1 MNTFTTIAGL
11 FVFAMLTTM
20 TILYFKRDAEL
31 DRALDELIETRK
43 ERDSLKMKL
52 ALSEATSEAIWSA
65 LMAHDDSDEE
75 VKFGE
80 F

>member
-1 MNTFTTIAGL
+1 MYVIAGI
-11 FVFAMLTTM
+11 FVFTMLTIM

-31 DRALDELIETRK
+31 DHAREELLKVRHERNILRK
-43 ERDSLKMKL
+43 KL
-52 ALSEATSEAIWSA
+52 AISEETSEAIWSA
-65 LMAHDDSDEE
+65 LMAHDDSEEE

>member
-1 MNTFTTIAGL
+1 MYIILGL
-11 FVFAMLTTM
+11 YVFAWLTAM
-20 TILYFKRDAEL
+20 TVLYFKTDAEL
-31 DRALDELIETRK
+31 DRVLDELIKTRR

-52 ALSEATSEAIWSA
+52 AMSEATSDAIWSA

>member
-1 MNTFTTIAGL
+1 MNTFITIAGL

-31 DRALDELIETRK
+31 DRARQELQRTRK
-43 ERDSLKMKL
+43 ERDLLRKKL
-52 ALSEATSEAIWSA
+52 QVSEETSEAIWSA
-65 LMAHDDSDEE
+65 LMAHDDAEE

>member
-1 MNTFTTIAGL
+1 MYIIAGL
-11 FVFAMLTTM
+11 FVFTMLTTM

-31 DRALDELIETRK
+31 DRAREELLKVRHERNILRK
-43 ERDSLKMKL
+43 KL
-52 ALSEATSEAIWSA
+52 TTSEETSEAIWSA
-65 LMAHDDSDEE
+65 LMAHEDAEE

>member
-1 MNTFTTIAGL
+1 MSIIYVILGIYVFT
-11 FVFAMLTTM
+11 MLATM

-31 DRALDELIETRK
+31 DRVLDELIETRR

-52 ALSEATSEAIWSA
+52 ALSEATSDAIWSA
-65 LMAHDDSDEE
+65 LMAHDDSEEE

>member
-1 MNTFTTIAGL
+1 MYIILGIYVFT
-11 FVFAMLTTM
+11 MLTTM
-20 TILYFKRDAEL
+20 TILFFKRDAEL
-31 DRALDELIETRK
+31 DRVLDELIETRR

-52 ALSEATSEAIWSA
+52 ALSEATSDAIWSA
-65 LMAHDDSDEE
+65 LMAHDDSEEE

>member
-1 MNTFTTIAGL
+1 MYVIAGI
-11 FVFAMLTTM
+11 FVFTMLTIM

-31 DRALDELIETRK
+31 DRAREELTR
-43 ERDSLKMKL
+43 MKRECAIL
-52 ALSEATSEAIWSA
+52 RKKLTTSEETSEAIWSA
-65 LMAHDDSDEE
+65 LMAHEDSEEE

>member
-1 MNTFTTIAGL
+1 MYIILGIYVFT
-11 FVFAMLTTM
+11 MLTTM

-31 DRALDELIETRK
+31 DRVLDELIETRR
-43 ERDSLKMKL
+43 ERDSLKLKL
-52 ALSEATSEAIWSA
+52 AISEETSEAIWSA
-65 LMAHDDSDEE
+65 LMAHDDSEEE

>member
-1 MNTFTTIAGL
+1 MYIIAGL
-11 FVFAMLTTM
+11 FVFTMLTTM

-31 DRALDELIETRK
+31 DRAREELLKVRRERNFLRK
-43 ERDSLKMKL
+43 KL
-52 ALSEATSEAIWSA
+52 TVSEETSEAIWSA
-65 LMAHDDSDEE
+65 LMAHDDAEEE

>member
-1 MNTFTTIAGL
+1 MYIILGL
-11 FVFAMLTTM
+11 FVFTMLTIM

-31 DRALDELIETRK
+31 DRAREELLKVRHERNILRK
-43 ERDSLKMKL
+43 KL
-52 ALSEATSEAIWSA
+52 AISEETSEAIWSA
-65 LMAHDDSDEE
+65 LMAHDDAEE

>member
-1 MNTFTTIAGL
+1 MYIIAGL
-11 FVFAMLTTM
+11 FVFTMLTIM

-31 DRALDELIETRK
+31 DRAREELARTRR
-43 ERDSLKMKL
+43 ERDLLRKKL
-52 ALSEATSEAIWSA
+52 TVCEETSEAIWSA
-65 LMAHDDSDEE
+65 LMAHDGAEE

>member
-1 MNTFTTIAGL
+1 MYIIAGL
-11 FVFAMLTTM
+11 FVFTMLTTM

-31 DRALDELIETRK
+31 DRVLDELIETRR

-52 ALSEATSEAIWSA
+52 ALSEATSDAIWSA
-65 LMAHDDSDEE
+65 LMAHDDSEEE

>member
-1 MNTFTTIAGL
+1 MYVIAGI
-11 FVFAMLTTM
+11 FVFTMLTIM

-31 DRALDELIETRK
+31 DRAREELLKVRHERNILRK
-43 ERDSLKMKL
+43 KL
-52 ALSEATSEAIWSA
+52 TISEETSEAIWSA
-65 LMAHDDSDEE
+65 LMAHDDSEEE

>member
-1 MNTFTTIAGL
+1 MYIILGIYVFT
-11 FVFAMLTTM
+11 MLTTM

-31 DRALDELIETRK
+31 DRVLDELIETRR
-43 ERDSLKMKL
+43 ERDRLKMQL
-52 ALSEATSEAIWSA
+52 ALSEATSDAIWSA
-65 LMAHDDSDEE
+65 LMAHDDSEEE

>member
-1 MNTFTTIAGL
+1 MYIILGI
-11 FVFAMLTTM
+11 FVFTMLTVM

-31 DRALDELIETRK
+31 DRVLDELIETRR

-52 ALSEATSEAIWSA
+52 ALSEATSDAIWSA
-65 LMAHDDSDEE
+65 LMAHDDSEEE

>member
-1 MNTFTTIAGL
+1 MYIILGIYVFT
-11 FVFAMLTTM
+11 MLATM

-31 DRALDELIETRK
+31 DRVLDELIETRR

-52 ALSEATSEAIWSA
+52 ALSEATSDAIWSA
-65 LMAHDDSDEE
+65 LMAHDDSEEE

>member
-1 MNTFTTIAGL
+1 MYIIAGL
-11 FVFAMLTTM
+11 FVFTMLTIM

-31 DRALDELIETRK
+31 DRAREELLMVRH
-43 ERDSLKMKL
+43 ERDILRKKL
-52 ALSEATSEAIWSA
+52 TISEETSEAIWSA
-65 LMAHDDSDEE
+65 LMAHDGAEE

>member
-1 MNTFTTIAGL
+1 MYVILGL
-11 FVFAMLTTM
+11 FVFTMLTVM

-31 DRALDELIETRK
+31 DRARNELLKVRHERNILRK
-43 ERDSLKMKL
+43 KL
-52 ALSEATSEAIWSA
+52 AISEETSDAIWSA
-65 LMAHDDSDEE
+65 LMAHDDSEEE

>member
-1 MNTFTTIAGL
+1 MSIIYAILGIYVFT
-11 FVFAMLTTM
+11 MLTTM
-20 TILYFKRDAEL
+20 TILFFKRDAEL
-31 DRALDELIETRK
+31 DRVLDELIETRR

-52 ALSEATSEAIWSA
+52 ALSEATSDAIWSA
-65 LMAHDDSDEE
+65 LMAHDDSEEE

>member
-1 MNTFTTIAGL
+1 MYIILGI
-11 FVFAMLTTM
+11 FVFTMLTIM
-20 TILYFKRDAEL
+20 TVLYFKRDAEL
-31 DRALDELIETRK
+31 DRALDELIETRR

-52 ALSEATSEAIWSA
+52 ALSEATSDAIWSA
-65 LMAHDDSDEE
+65 LMAHDDSEEE

>member
-1 MNTFTTIAGL
+1 MYIILGIYVFT
-11 FVFAMLTTM
+11 MLTTM

-31 DRALDELIETRK
+31 DRVLDELIETRR
-43 ERDSLKMKL
+43 ERDRLKMKL
-52 ALSEATSEAIWSA
+52 ALSEATSDAIWSA
-65 LMAHDDSDEE
+65 LMAHDDSEEE

>member
-1 MNTFTTIAGL
+1 MYIILGIYVFT
-11 FVFAMLTTM
+11 MLTVM
-20 TILYFKRDAEL
+20 TVLYFKRDAEL
-31 DRALDELIETRK
+31 DRVLDELIETRR

-52 ALSEATSEAIWSA
+52 ALSEATSDAIWSA
-65 LMAHDDSDEE
+65 LMAHDDSEEE

>member
-1 MNTFTTIAGL
+1 MYIILGL
-11 FVFAMLTTM
+11 FVFTMLNIM

-31 DRALDELIETRK
+31 DRAREELLKVRRERNLLRK
-43 ERDSLKMKL
+43 KL
-52 ALSEATSEAIWSA
+52 TVSEETSEAIWSA
-65 LMAHDDSDEE
+65 LMAHDDSEEE